1 MKWGCEASRSM
12 GKRFIRE
19 GRFAP
24 RRMQLSR
31 IPRALGR
38 ALLAWIRGRS
48 YFEVLTAIVSI
59 AVVALLGVIAVVLFI
74 VAEPSIRTF
83 GIGFLGG
90 TVWDPVA
97 GIFCA
102 APFLYRTPG
111 ASGVALLL
119 GGPTRLGI
127 ATFLS

>member
-74 VAEPSIRTF
+74 VAEHYIRTF
-83 GIGFLGG
+83 GIGFLGYD
-90 TVWDPVA
+90 VWDPVRGTIRA
-97 GIFCA
+97 THVLIV
-102 APFLYRTPG
+102 LHEI
-111 ASGVALLL
+111 
-119 GGPTRLGI
+119 TR
-127 ATFLS
+127 